1 MSTTRRVLGVA
12 AGAAGLA
19 AGATVW
25 RVAQRRRIIARRG
38 IGDTTP
44 FGSLRADP
52 LTVVADLGGDL
63 PEPGTEVV
71 LFGPGDHGE
80 PTAQEWAVA
89 CGTIS
94 YEIVTRMGG
103 RLVRRYEGEQP

>member
-1 MSTTRRVLGVA
+1 VSYGRTWIADDATTVGLVPVGYGDGVPRHGSNVLEVAVDGVRRPVRG
-12 AGAAGLA
+12 
-19 AGATVW
+19 
-25 RVAQRRRIIARRG
+25 RVCMDQ
-38 IGDTTP
+38 
-44 FGSLRADP
+44 
-52 LTVVADLGGDL
+52 VVVDLQGDL